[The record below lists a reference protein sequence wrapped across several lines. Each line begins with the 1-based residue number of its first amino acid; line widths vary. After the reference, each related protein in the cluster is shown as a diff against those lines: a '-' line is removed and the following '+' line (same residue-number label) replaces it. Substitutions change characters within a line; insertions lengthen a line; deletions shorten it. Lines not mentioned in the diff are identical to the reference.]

1 MRFVL
6 LFRAETEPD
15 EPASIDDLAVL
26 ARYRTALDHAGVLVT
41 SGWLQPT
48 ATGAMVDFSGVDRTI
63 IDGPFSDIDSFV
75 AGFWVLQCATFDEAL
90 DWAQQAPLTSGQIEV
105 RQVEGE
111 D

>member
-6 LFRAETEPD
+6 LFRAESEPE
-15 EPASIDDLAVL
+15 EPPSVEDLAVL
-26 ARYRTALDHAGVLVT
+26 ARYRAALDHAGVLVT

-48 ATGAMVDFSGVDRTI
+48 STGAVVDFSGPDRTI
-63 IDGPFSDIDSFV
+63 IDGPFEDLDSYV
-75 AGFWVLQCATFDEAL
+75 AGFWVLRCATFDEAL
-90 DWAQQAPLTSGQIEV
+90 NWAQQAPLASGRIEV